1 MTIRIVTDST
11 CDLPKEIADAYGIIV
26 IPCYI
31 NIGARSFLDG
41 VDLSRQEFY
50 ARLPTYEPFPKT
62 AAPSS
67 EMFHAA
73 YERLVEEGA
82 TEILSIHLSST
93 LSALFNVAALGAQDV
108 RGATVTTFDS
118 RQLSLGLGWQA
129 TTAAQMVT
137 AGKSVSEIVAA
148 LREQIGRTHTCAAL
162 DTLENL
168 RRGGR
173 VSRLVA
179 SLGTALQIKP
189 LVRVHD
195 GEVSIEKT
203 RTRKG
208 ALERLMNL
216 IRELGAL
223 EHAAIVYTDHSER
236 GEELRQ
242 LLRPFCPWAER
253 ALSIQVTPIIGA
265 HLGPGAVG
273 VACVAEQIGL
283 G

>member
-11 CDLPKEIADAYGIIV
+11 CDLPKELADAHGITV

-41 VDLSRQEFY
+41 VDLTRQAFY
-50 ARLPTYEPFPKT
+50 ARLSTYEQFPKT
-62 AAPSS
+62 AAPGS
-67 EMFHAA
+67 EMFHAT
-73 YERLVEEGA
+73 YERLADEGA

-93 LSALFNVAALGAQDV
+93 LSALFNVATLGAQEV
-108 RGATVTTFDS
+108 RGATVTLFDS

-129 TTAAQMVT
+129 TTAAQMVA

-148 LREQIGRTHTCAAL
+148 LREQIGRTYTCAAL

-173 VSRLVA
+173 VSRLVET
-179 SLGTALQIKP
+179 LGTALQIKP

-195 GEVSIEKT
+195 GEVGIERT

-208 ALERLMNL
+208 ALEHLGNW

-223 EHAAIVYTDHSER
+223 EHAAIVYTDRPER

-253 ALSIQVTPIIGA
+253 ALSIQLTPIIGA
-265 HLGPGAVG
+265 HLGPGAAG
-273 VACVAEQIGL
+273 VACVVKEQ
-283 G
+283 